1 MDPFLAAA
9 IQMNSQPDLVR
20 NMDQAGEAVARAA
33 REGARFVTLPENFAF
48 LGSETEK
55 HRLAEPI
62 SEAVVAEIPKWARE
76 HGIWLL
82 AGGFPVRVGSGKD
95 SGGGKDNGNS
105 NGNGSGSGS
114 GSGKD
119 SVGGGG
125 KANGKGKAKVY
136 NRAIVADPSGDIIA
150 RYDKI
155 HLFDVAISAED
166 SYRESDLVEPGRPE
180 PVVCDILGEE
190 SNERS
195 EDAARCESDDRREV
209 RAGIRKDEWKDERND
224 VRIDDQND
232 AKNVAW
238 KMKRNGVRVGLTI
251 CYDVRFSELYRR
263 LSEMGAD
270 ILCVPAAFTRPT
282 GEAHWETLLRARAI
296 ENSCYVIAP
305 AQTGRHGKNRLT
317 YGHSLI
323 IDPWGRILADGGTS
337 PGTIFAEIN
346 PKLVRDIRK
355 KLPSIHHRVL

>member
-1 MDPFLAAA
+1 MRYLMNSFLAAA
-9 IQMNSQPDLVR
+9 IQMNSQPDLTR
-20 NMDQAGEAVARAA
+20 NLEQAGEAVARAA
-33 REGARFVTLPENFAF
+33 SEGARFVTLPENFAF

-62 SEAVVAEIPKWARE
+62 SEAVLAEVPKWARE

-82 AGGFPVRVGSGKD
+82 AGGFPVRVGSD
-95 SGGGKDNGNS
+95 RA
-105 NGNGSGSGS
+105 SGSGS
-114 GSGKD
+114 GGGSISDSGRASIND
-119 SVGGGG
+119 SGFGSG
-125 KANGKGKAKVY
+125 NNKVY

-166 SYRESDLVEPGRPE
+166 SYRESDLVESGSHV

-190 SNERS
+190 SSERS
-195 EDAARCESDDRREV
+195 GDAARSVSDVSGKE
-209 RAGIRKDEWKDERND
+209 RAGIRKDERKDERIDAKSDERND
-224 VRIDDQND
+224 E
-232 AKNVAW
+232 W
-238 KMKRNGVRVGLTI
+238 KDERNGVRVGLTI
-251 CYDVRFSELYRR
+251 CYDVRFPELYRR

-282 GEAHWETLLRARAI
+282 GVAHWETLLRARAI

-305 AQTGRHGKNRLT
+305 AQTGRHGKKRLT

-323 IDPWGRILADGGTS
+323 IDPWGRILADAGTA
-337 PGTIFAEIN
+337 PGTVFAEIN
-346 PKLVRDIRK
+346 PEHIQDIRK
-355 KLPSIHHRVL
+355 KLPAIHHRVL